1 LERSD
6 KDKRPEELIGEEAAP
21 AVWSEATKNLEYRNP
36 QNEPGTDKRM
46 LYALL
51 GVFVVLG
58 LLQYFLPK
66 PPAAPNK
73 PQQQQAQPT
82 GTPAAGNTAAPAAST
97 TPLPSSPSSRSSG
110 GKTAANAKA
119 ASAKTPVKVAGSE
132 TESVLDNGSYRIT
145 FTNHGAVVK
154 SWLLIDKN
162 RDGSYTYTD
171 NAGKPFDL
179 VNQTIAPQIGYPLS
193 LFTYDKELEKKIN
206 EGLYVTTPG
215 PAAGPL
221 TFEYSDGDVTVR
233 KTVRAGQDYILSVE
247 TEVVRNGERVQ
258 AFPQW
263 PSGLGDQLA
272 PASFLSSKVDWE
284 QNGSVERKNPSSGGF
299 FSSKKWIAGGQ
310 TLPGPY
316 NWAAIADQYFAVAF
330 MPNDPNDAILVT
342 LNSPAEAPKDPNKPN
357 EGKDKANVVGV
368 AVGSPSGLTRQRIFA
383 GPKAVRTLESVQA
396 QPGGPDLRGIY
407 DFGTFSFIARP
418 LFLWLKWTYD
428 HWIHNWGWAIAFL
441 TFVITMVLLPLR
453 ISSMKS
459 SLRMQRIQPQI
470 KAITEK
476 YKRYSITDPRR
487 AEMQKEMSA
496 LYKKEGVNPVGGCFP
511 LLLQMP
517 FLIAFYSMLNNAIEL
532 RHANWLWIHDLS
544 APDPYHIL
552 PIVIMVAMYVQQK
565 SAPQAGMDPAQQKIL
580 TFMGPLMIGGFSWG
594 VAAGLSIYWA
604 LSTVLGYAQQVVI
617 NRSELGQQVKKTMER
632 RATRKR

>member
-1 LERSD
+1 M
-6 KDKRPEELIGEEAAP
+6 A
-21 AVWSEATKNLEYRNP
+21 EYKNP
-36 QNEPGTDKRM
+36 QNEPGMDKRM
-46 LYALL
+46 LLVLL
-51 GVFVVLG
+51 GLFIMLGVL
-58 LLQYFLPK
+58 QFFTPK
-66 PPAAPNK
+66 PPASPNK
-73 PQQQQAQPT
+73 DQQQQQQQAQPT
-82 GTPAAGNTAAPAAST
+82 PGAVPVPTAGTTPTPPKTPAAAAKVPAKMATAEAEYT
-97 TPLPSSPSSRSSG
+97 L
-110 GKTAANAKA
+110 
-119 ASAKTPVKVAGSE
+119 E
-132 TESVLDNGSYRIT
+132 NGTYRIV
-145 FTNHGAVVK
+145 FTNRGAAVK
-154 SWLLIDKN
+154 SWTLIEKN
-162 RDGSYTYTD
+162 PDGSYKYTD

-179 VNQTIAPQIGYPLS
+179 VNSGIASQPQIGYPLT
-193 LFTYDKELEKKIN
+193 LFTYDKALEQKIN
-206 EGLYVTTPG
+206 EVFYIATPG
-215 PAAGPL
+215 GQGGPL
-221 TFEYSDGDVTVR
+221 TFEYSDGEISVR
-233 KTVRAGQDYILSVE
+233 KTMRAESDLILDIE
-247 TEVVRNGERVQ
+247 TEVTRNGQRVQ

-263 PSGLGDQLA
+263 HSGLGDQLA
-272 PASFLSSKVDWE
+272 PASFLASKIDWD
-284 QNGSVERKNPSSGGF
+284 QNGDIERKTPSSGGF

-316 NWAAIADQYFAVAF
+316 NWVAVADQYFAVAF
-330 MPNDPNDAILVT
+330 MPRDPNDATLVT
-342 LNSPAEAPKDPNKPN
+342 LNNPAEAPKNPEKPN
-357 EGKDKANVVGV
+357 EGKEKANVVGA
-368 AVGSPSGLTRQRIFA
+368 AVGSPNGLTRLRIFG
-383 GPKAVRTLESVQA
+383 GPKAVKLLESVQA

-418 LFLWLKWTYD
+418 LFLWLKWTYE
-428 HWIHNWGWAIAFL
+428 HWIPNWGWAIAFL

-496 LYKKEGVNPVGGCFP
+496 LYKKEGVNPIGGCFP

-532 RHANWLWIHDLS
+532 RHATWLWIHDLS
-544 APDPYHIL
+544 APDPWHIL
-552 PIVIMVAMYVQQK
+552 PILIVIAMYVQQK

-604 LSTVLGYAQQVVI
+604 LSTLLGYAQQLVI